1 MKNFLV
7 RFLFLIVF
15 LWGAVLSGWAEEA
28 KTEEAAAPEGIEQ
41 VSPEIALPEYQL
53 LNCRY
58 SLGKEKDR
66 LVFDLNKPCAYEV
79 KFNEAKTEISILLNA
94 SDLRKVKKIT
104 AKDKAVYAVKA
115 EPYSL
120 DESKTMI
127 RIFLNYRVPVKVM
140 TLGEPDRL
148 VVDVEK
154 LFSEEQSEDL
164 GHGVVHRSIYSGT
177 VYGPLH
183 IELAEAADW
192 SRAEAMLGIARKDG
206 RFSRSTLSSLA
217 KQNKALAAINGGYF
231 SSAGQPLGILV
242 AEGKLLTYPYAAR
255 TALLIKDNGKMEI
268 SSIDYQEK
276 FFLPDGRELTVDGL
290 NKVRS
295 ADQLIV
301 YDRQKGTQS
310 TGTNDFGWEVA
321 VQNGRVIEIGAGNLT
336 IPENGY
342 VLSAHGIRKSE
353 IENLAL
359 DDRLTRER
367 KFIPDWTSQRVK
379 YILGGGPRLVKN
391 GKKFITSEA
400 EKFKADIAR
409 GRAPRSA
416 LGLTKEGHLLLVAVS
431 GRQPDYSVGFTLNE
445 LADYLLSLGAVEA
458 MNLDGGGS
466 TAFWA
471 GGRIVNQPSDGQER
485 RVSNI
490 LLLKGK

>member
-1 MKNFLV
+1 MRKFLV
-7 RFLFLIVF
+7 GFLFLIVF
-15 LWGAVLSGWAEEA
+15 LLGAVLNGWSEEA
-28 KTEEAAAPEGIEQ
+28 VVSEENEKL
-41 VSPEIALPEYQL
+41 SSEIALSEYQL

-58 SLGKEKDR
+58 SLGREKDR
-66 LVFDLNKPCAYEV
+66 FVFDLNKPCAYEV
-79 KFNEAKTEISILLNA
+79 KLNEDKTEISILLAA

-115 EPYSL
+115 EPYGL

-127 RIFLNYRVPVKVM
+127 RIFLNYRVPVKVS
-140 TLGEPDRL
+140 TLGEPERL

-154 LFSEEQSEDL
+154 IFWEEESEDL
-164 GHGVVHRSIYSGT
+164 GHGVVHKSIYSGT

-183 IELAEAADW
+183 IELAEVTDW
-192 SRAEAMLGIARKDG
+192 SKAEAELGIARNDG
-206 RFSRSTLSSLA
+206 KFSRSTVSFLA

-231 SSAGQPLGILV
+231 SSSGQPLGILV
-242 AEGKLLTYPYAAR
+242 AAGRLLTYPYAAR

-276 FFLPDGRELTVDGL
+276 LFLPDGKELIADGL

-295 ADQLIV
+295 ADQLII
-301 YDRQKGTQS
+301 YDRQKGS
-310 TGTNDFGWEVA
+310 SKTGTNSFGWEVA
-321 VQNGRVIEIGAGNLT
+321 VQNDRVIETGAGDLS

-342 VLSAHGIRKSE
+342 VLSAHGVRKSE
-353 IENLAL
+353 IENLVL
-359 DDRLTRER
+359 GDCLTREK

-391 GKKFITSEA
+391 GKKFVTSEA
-400 EKFKADIAR
+400 ERFKADIAR

-416 LGLTKEGHLLLVAVS
+416 LGLTEAGHLLLVAVS
-431 GRQPDYSVGFTLNE
+431 GRQPDYSVGFTLHE
-445 LADYLLSLGAVEA
+445 LAEYLLSLGAIEA

-471 GGRIVNQPSDGQER
+471 RDRIVNQPSDGQER
-485 RVSNI
+485 KVSNI
-490 LLLKGK
+490 LLIKGK